1 MMMLKNQ
8 KRNRRMSDE
17 RKQQDV
23 IAAIFTVSQIILFLI
38 RVTGFAPIPWLAV
51 FAPILTVIAFHIVML
66 VTVVIYDYLKSLRRK

>member
-1 MMMLKNQ
+1 MMLKNQ

-23 IAAIFTVSQIILFLI
+23 IAAVFTVSQIILFLI

-51 FAPILTVIAFHIVML
+51 FAPLLTVILFHIVML

>member
-1 MMMLKNQ
+1 MMLKNQ

-51 FAPILTVIAFHIVML
+51 FAPILTVIVFHVVML

>member
-1 MMMLKNQ
+1 MMLKNQ

-23 IAAIFTVSQIILFLI
+23 IAAVFTVSQIILFMI

-51 FAPILTVIAFHIVML
+51 FAPLLTVILFHIVML

>member
-1 MMMLKNQ
+1 MMMKNL

-23 IAAIFTVSQIILFLI
+23 IAAVFTVSQIILFLI

-51 FAPILTVIAFHIVML
+51 FAPIFTVIAFHVVML
-66 VTVVIYDYLKSLRRK
+66 MAVIIYDYIKSLRRK

>member
-1 MMMLKNQ
+1 MMLKNQ
-8 KRNRRMSDE
+8 KRNRWMSDE

-51 FAPILTVIAFHIVML
+51 FAPLLTVIAFHVVML
-66 VTVVIYDYLKSLRRK
+66 MAVVIYDYIKSLRRK

>member
-1 MMMLKNQ
+1 MMLKNQ

-38 RVTGFAPIPWLAV
+38 RISGFAPIPWLAV
-51 FAPILTVIAFHIVML
+51 FAPLLTVILFHFVML
-66 VTVVIYDYLKSLRRK
+66 IAVIIYDYLKSLRRK

>member
-1 MMMLKNQ
+1 MMLKNQ

-23 IAAIFTVSQIILFLI
+23 IAAVFTVSQIILFLI

-51 FAPILTVIAFHIVML
+51 FAPLLTVIAFHIVML
-66 VTVVIYDYLKSLRRK
+66 IAVVIYDYLKSLRRK

>member
-1 MMMLKNQ
+1 MIRRNL

-23 IAAIFTVSQIILFLI
+23 IAAVFTVSQVILFLI

-51 FAPILTVIAFHIVML
+51 FAPLLTVIAFHVVML
-66 VTVVIYDYLKSLRRK
+66 ITVIIYDYIKSLRRK

>member
-1 MMMLKNQ
+1 MMLKNQ

-23 IAAIFTVSQIILFLI
+23 IAAVFTVSQIILFLI

-51 FAPILTVIAFHIVML
+51 FAPLLTVILFHVVML
-66 VTVVIYDYLKSLRRK
+66 MAVIIYDYLKSLRRK

>member
-1 MMMLKNQ
+1 MMLKNQ

-38 RVTGFAPIPWLAV
+38 RISGFAPIPWLAV
-51 FAPILTVIAFHIVML
+51 FAPLLTVILFHVVML
-66 VTVVIYDYLKSLRRK
+66 MAVIIYDYLKSLRRK

>member
-1 MMMLKNQ
+1 MMLKNQ

-23 IAAIFTVSQIILFLI
+23 IAAVFTVSQIILFLI

-51 FAPILTVIAFHIVML
+51 FAPILTVIAFHIVMI